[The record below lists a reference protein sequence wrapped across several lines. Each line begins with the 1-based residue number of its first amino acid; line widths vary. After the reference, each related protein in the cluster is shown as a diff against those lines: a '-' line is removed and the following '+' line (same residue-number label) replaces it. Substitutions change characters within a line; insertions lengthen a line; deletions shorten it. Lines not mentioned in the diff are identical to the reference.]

1 MIASSTLAV
10 APVAAAVQAAGQG
23 GLTVHDILVNIPHDA
38 SAFVVYVLMIGS
50 VLLVLR
56 AGRSHGSEPP
66 TG

>member
-1 MIASSTLAV
+1 MITGLISAA
-10 APVAAAVQAAGQG
+10 APVAAATQAAGEG
-23 GLTVHDILVNIPHDA
+23 GLSFHDILINIPHDA

-56 AGRSHGSEPP
+56 AGRSRGSEPP

>member
-1 MIASSTLAV
+1 MITSSIADA
-10 APVAAAVQAAGQG
+10 APVAAAAQAASEA
-23 GLTVHDILVNIPHDA
+23 GLSFHDILVNIPHDA

>member
-1 MIASSTLAV
+1 MIASTASAV
-10 APVAAAVQAAGQG
+10 ASIAAAAQAAGDG
-23 GLTVHDILVNIPHDA
+23 GLSFHDILVNIPHDA

>member
-1 MIASSTLAV
+1 MITSSISAA
-10 APVAAAVQAAGQG
+10 APVAAAAQAAGEA
-23 GLTVHDILVNIPHDA
+23 GLSLHDVLVNIPHDA

>member
-1 MIASSTLAV
+1 MITSSISAA
-10 APVAAAVQAAGQG
+10 APVAAVAQAADG
-23 GLTVHDILVNIPHDA
+23 GLSFHDILVNIPHDA

>member
-1 MIASSTLAV
+1 MITSSISAA
-10 APVAAAVQAAGQG
+10 APVAAVAQAADR
-23 GLTVHDILVNIPHDA
+23 GLSFHDILVNIPHDA

>member
-1 MIASSTLAV
+1 MIASSISAA
-10 APVAAAVQAAGQG
+10 APVAAAAQAAGGG
-23 GLTVHDILVNIPHDA
+23 GLSFHDILVNIPHDA

>member
-1 MIASSTLAV
+1 MITSSISAV
-10 APVAAAVQAAGQG
+10 APVAAAAQAAGEG
-23 GLTVHDILVNIPHDA
+23 GLSVHDILMNIPHDA

-56 AGRSHGSEPP
+56 AGRSQGSEPP